1 MRLIVAIVLW
11 VVSIVSLTWGIAQR
25 TVFDAPDSIVRTIS
39 LDNKA
44 PATILR
50 GNDLLAFPGRPTIT
64 ISGTIGARVPAESGV
79 GFEIRKPSEL
89 FVAYGRSP
97 DVLAWLSPTRHT
109 VLSFDALSDSWTAL
123 PRSGELFAPD
133 PRGSDM
139 WLQEF
144 SGTSS
149 LSLALAAPEDMTVL
163 IMSDGVLPAP
173 TDVTITWPVSNDAPL
188 VLAAI
193 IVGVITLIAG
203 FIAVLTALVHY
214 RNNKGPRRKKTRM
227 PKRPRRS
234 RTRVA
239 PKRKP
244 APPRGG
250 RRVAGFVALPLV
262 GGLLLGGCSPVAT
275 PPAASEVTEAPVLAT
290 KPYPAVT
297 ELQFSRIMSSVAAQ
311 IRLADEELSINLLG
325 PRVQDPM
332 LSTRRTAYIV
342 QRADPESSALVPVP
356 SSPIRLVMPQQ
367 TTGWPRSVFGIIQD
381 EEDLE
386 SPSLG
391 VVLRQEDP
399 RSQYHLTYAVVL
411 NPQVQ
416 LPDLPAANI
425 GAPKLAPDSKLTR
438 ISPQDVVA
446 HYSQVINEGTQ
457 SEYAREFSLAADPL
471 FAAIGP
477 DAALLRQESFG
488 ETVEVDWETTPTD
501 RDVVAFS
508 TAAGGAIVL
517 GTLSEAEKV
526 MPIQSGATIN
536 SSIAVRAL
544 TSLSQSSRGFEVDS
558 HIQILWYVPPVG
570 SEESIRVLGFTYSL
584 MGAKEVSNE

>member
-1 MRLIVAIVLW
+1 
-11 VVSIVSLTWGIAQR
+11 
-25 TVFDAPDSIVRTIS
+25 
-39 LDNKA
+39 
-44 PATILR
+44 
-50 GNDLLAFPGRPTIT
+50 
-64 ISGTIGARVPAESGV
+64 
-79 GFEIRKPSEL
+79 
-89 FVAYGRSP
+89 
-97 DVLAWLSPTRHT
+97 
-109 VLSFDALSDSWTAL
+109 
-123 PRSGELFAPD
+123 
-133 PRGSDM
+133 
-139 WLQEF
+139 
-144 SGTSS
+144 
-149 LSLALAAPEDMTVL
+149 
-163 IMSDGVLPAP
+163 
-173 TDVTITWPVSNDAPL
+173 
-188 VLAAI
+188 
-193 IVGVITLIAG
+193 
-203 FIAVLTALVHY
+203 
-214 RNNKGPRRKKTRM
+214 
-227 PKRPRRS
+227 
-234 RTRVA
+234 
-239 PKRKP
+239 
-244 APPRGG
+244 
-250 RRVAGFVALPLV
+250 
-262 GGLLLGGCSPVAT
+262 
-275 PPAASEVTEAPVLAT
+275 
-290 KPYPAVT
+290 
-297 ELQFSRIMSSVAAQ
+297 
-311 IRLADEELSINLLG
+311 
-325 PRVQDPM
+325 
-332 LSTRRTAYIV
+332 
-342 QRADPESSALVPVP
+342 
-356 SSPIRLVMPQQ
+356 
-367 TTGWPRSVFGIIQD
+367 
-381 EEDLE
+381 
-386 SPSLG
+386 
-391 VVLRQEDP
+391 VLRQEDP

-570 SEESIRVLGFTYSL
+570 SEKSIRVLGFTYSL

>member
-149 LSLALAAPEDMTVL
+149 LSLALAAPEDMTLL

-262 GGLLLGGCSPVAT
+262 GGLLLGGCSPVTT

-332 LSTRRTAYIV
+332 LSTRGTAYIV
-342 QRADPESSALVPVP
+342 QRADPESSALVPIP

-570 SEESIRVLGFTYSL
+570 SEKSIRVLGFTYSL

>member
-50 GNDLLAFPGRPTIT
+50 GTDLLAFPGRPTIT

-214 RNNKGPRRKKTRM
+214 RNNQGPRRKKTRM

-262 GGLLLGGCSPVAT
+262 GGLLLGGCSPVTT
-275 PPAASEVTEAPVLAT
+275 PPAPSEVTEAPVLAT

-342 QRADPESSALVPVP
+342 QRADPESSALVPIP

>member
-1 MRLIVAIVLW
+1 VAIVLW

-262 GGLLLGGCSPVAT
+262 GGLLLGGCSPVTT

-342 QRADPESSALVPVP
+342 QRADPESSALVPIP

-570 SEESIRVLGFTYSL
+570 SEKSIRVLGFTYSL

>member
-262 GGLLLGGCSPVAT
+262 GGLLLGGCSPVTT

-311 IRLADEELSINLLG
+311 IRLADEELSINLLD

-342 QRADPESSALVPVP
+342 QRADPESSALVPIP

-446 HYSQVINEGTQ
+446 HYS
-457 SEYAREFSLAADPL
+457 
-471 FAAIGP
+471 
-477 DAALLRQESFG
+477 
-488 ETVEVDWETTPTD
+488 
-501 RDVVAFS
+501 
-508 TAAGGAIVL
+508 
-517 GTLSEAEKV
+517 
-526 MPIQSGATIN
+526 
-536 SSIAVRAL
+536 
-544 TSLSQSSRGFEVDS
+544 
-558 HIQILWYVPPVG
+558 
-570 SEESIRVLGFTYSL
+570 
-584 MGAKEVSNE
+584 